1 MKRFARLAIV
11 LIGAALLTIGC
22 KKKSDLPPPPAA
34 SAFDSAPTDI
44 KEMWTRAIEA
54 DRTNDFYGAEV
65 LLYELTR
72 RDLPPDQ
79 IQAAKDQIVL
89 THTRLKDA
97 VTKGDPQAKASF
109 DQFRMAPPNRPPPGS
124 GQ

>member
-1 MKRFARLAIV
+1 MLTV
-11 LIGAALLTIGC
+11 LGMSFVAAGC
-22 KKKSDLPPPPAA
+22 KKKSDLPPPPTA
-34 SAFDSAPTDI
+34 SAFDSAPADI

-79 IQAAKDQIVL
+79 IQAAKDQILL

-97 VTKGDPQAKASF
+97 VTKGDPQAKAAF
-109 DQFRMAPPNRPPPGS
+109 DQIRMAPPNRPPPGS